1 MDVASLIVRVSTTG
15 VQTTQAQL
23 DRLSATASNAQ
34 KSAGGLNLG
43 MIGLTA
49 TLGLLTKEAIKMGD
63 EWTNIN
69 SKLNLVTKTTQDF
82 NKAQT
87 ELFNIS
93 QNTRTSLSASVELY
107 RKLAVSTESL
117 NISQNRLLKVTETIN
132 KAGIVGGGSK
142 ESINAALI
150 QLGQGLAS
158 GALRGEELNSVLEQ
172 TPRLAKLI
180 ADGMGVQVGALKSL
194 AEAGKITSETIIK
207 AAEAGEKGI
216 AKEFDVVQATISS
229 AMDVIEGSITKTVGT
244 LDSATGATRSLS
256 MAMIELSK
264 DINQNNTDIVATGQ
278 FIYATI
284 SRTIDVFN
292 VLYESVENTGQIVV
306 GNINLLAYGSLEV
319 ILTMLTKV
327 TEGLNVLGL
336 ASDKGL
342 KEAYSDLAY
351 VQGLVTNANNLIADS
366 YDDLNKAVIKLSPTI
381 EDRIKGY
388 NAENKAI
395 TEKLELQKKE
405 LAQNQTKGKSKLEV
419 EAELKLEKEKQEAEK
434 KSKQQAIKLAEDWSK
449 RNIEITT
456 NMAIAQQDE
465 LAKPFI
471 VLEAKYKE
479 DLETFKGVKGAK
491 ERLTLE
497 YNAEV
502 ERQLKDLTE
511 KFNKEEEAKAKK
523 SAEWQVK
530 MLEANEKYNDEII
543 KMQDEMYGTDT
554 TVEAWYNNQLE
565 YLGKLSQEAGATA
578 EELQTL
584 LDKIETLKSMKL
596 QKQTISFKVEQSFYS
611 SFESNLADSIE
622 DAFNG
627 TLNFKK
633 FFRNIGNDL
642 MKTLSSSLASVGTN
656 MLRGNYSALAAL
668 GSASASLVGTSI
680 SAGDISGIMN
690 NGGTF
695 DSASNTITTSGGTK
709 IALDSSGAGTVS
721 STGSDIMSLVN
732 TVGTLKTAY
741 TLATAGLSTTV
752 MNGFLGVSDA
762 LMSAGMYESAAGV
775 ANFGY
780 GFANP
785 WSYAAANP
793 TGAAMAGGV
802 ASGALM
808 GGAVGYGAGYL
819 GDKLM
824 GANTYASTTGAIGG
838 AAAGGLYSAGM
849 ISGPVGWAVL
859 GASLL
864 LGGLFGK
871 KKVTDVGYQFFDNMT
886 ALDEI
891 TTDTV
896 KQYSDWKKKS
906 WFSSK
911 SGTNYSNLSSKEMKQ
926 IESVFDTYDYL
937 LGQLGDTDKI
947 WLDAGKYTGASFGDA
962 LSRNFISAFTDV
974 NQNNDATFYQAW
986 VDYAESI
993 DATVMEA
1000 FTTMIGGFIQAKR
1013 TFEVWALGDSIEALA
1028 KKSEFATADL
1038 NQIKDTLGAT
1048 DTTVESFLS
1057 DFDKAVKESFTPE
1070 TISQWESLGTALM
1083 TATDASS
1090 AYATALAN
1098 FIKASNDFISNFD
1111 IWSANSSGNT
1121 IDGLKIKA
1129 DYLQTSFSEL
1139 EKSMG
1144 LSGITVDNFVSTYDK
1159 LAYENGVINQEMT
1172 TDLQS
1177 LGTALMTATDAQ
1189 NAYKT
1194 ALEQQATATANANAQ
1209 IALSLS
1215 QTLSVY
1221 GSIFDEIDSILSPAD
1236 NGFSNLT
1243 STATILAQNLNTAQ
1257 DYLIN
1262 LQNARDDEINSI
1274 EDVYKVR
1281 VDGLNVEKETLLNIL
1296 ESLKE
1301 INDIATTLR
1310 DNTFSNN
1317 INYTK
1322 SNYLSTVSSIRDALS
1337 NNQDIS
1343 PFTSDLST
1351 YADMYSEDIKNTAK
1365 TREEYLFG
1373 VTSLANEIESLS
1385 NTTATDASLL
1395 DVESEITVLNRDLTL
1410 TLDTINSTFRTSLTS
1425 LKTNLSTDMSVLIDS
1440 NAQYLGEGSLLI
1452 DVLRSINE
1460 NLVLN
1465 YSKQGTPNSYWTPST
1480 ISSQQSI
1487 INAAGGIDAY
1497 MSALNSGTSDAD
1509 LRTASQAKIISN
1521 AGGIDAYM
1529 ALLNSGI
1536 SDTDLMHR
1544 YGFAN
1549 GGYTGNIGVNDIA
1562 GVVHGQEYVVNAQ
1575 TTKDLGLN
1583 GSGGAFADMVAE
1595 LASLRKLMVKLVSD
1609 NTKQLSTQRAILGE
1623 RVAI

>member
-1 MDVASLIVRVSTTG
+1 MDVASLIVKVSTTG

-23 DRLSATASNAQ
+23 DKLSATASNAQ

-132 KAGIVGGGSK
+132 KAGMVGGGSK

-292 VLYESVENTGQIVV
+292 VLYESVENTVQIVI
-306 GNINLLAYGSLEV
+306 GHINLLAYGSLEV

-497 YNAEV
+497 YNENV
-502 ERQLKDLTE
+502 KRELEDMTK

-530 MLEANEKYNDEII
+530 ILEANEKYNDEII

-554 TVEAWYNNQLE
+554 TVDSWYNNQLE

-584 LDKIETLKSMKL
+584 LDKIETLKAMKL
-596 QKQTISFKVEQSFYS
+596 QKQTISFKLEQSFYS
-611 SFESNLADSIE
+611 SFENNLADSIE
-622 DAFNG
+622 GAFNG
-627 TLNFKK
+627 KLNLSSFFKS
-633 FFRNIGNDL
+633 IGQDVLRTFSGGIANNFTSAMRTGSFTTGLSALGLGSTSAVAGDSGGSLLSDL
-642 MKTLSSSLASVGTN
+642 STLSTIKSLYGLVSDG
-656 MLRGNYSALAAL
+656 L
-668 GSASASLVGTSI
+668 GSTVMSGFSGLSNLTGM
-680 SAGDISGIMN
+680 SGI
-690 NGGTF
+690 
-695 DSASNTITTSGGTK
+695 SQ
-709 IALDSSGAGTVS
+709 
-721 STGSDIMSLVN
+721 
-732 TVGTLKTAY
+732 
-741 TLATAGLSTTV
+741 
-752 MNGFLGVSDA
+752 
-762 LMSAGMYESAAGV
+762 
-775 ANFGY
+775 FGY
-780 GFANP
+780 GFTNP
-785 WSYAAANP
+785 FASSQLAGLYGSGVP
-793 TGAAMAGGV
+793 ELSGLSSIGSTAGGM
-802 ASGALM
+802 AL
-808 GGAVGYGAGYL
+808 GGLGGYALGSL
-819 GDKLM
+819 GDKLF
-824 GANTYASTTGAIGG
+824 GADTKAGTYGAIGG
-838 AAAGGLYSAGM
+838 ALGSLGGPIGIAIGAG
-849 ISGPVGWAVL
+849 L
-859 GASLL
+859 GSII
-864 LGGLFGK
+864 GGLFGSTK
-871 KKVTDVGYQFFDNMT
+871 QTDAGLNFGS
-886 ALDEI
+886 
-891 TTDTV
+891 TTGAGQGFNDIQSYT
-896 KQYSDWKKKS
+896 SMKKKS
-906 WFSSK
+906 WFSS
-911 SGTNYSNLSSKEMKQ
+911 SSWTNYADLTSSEKKQ
-926 IESVFDTYDYL
+926 IESIFTTYDFL
-937 LGQLGDTDKI
+937 LTQLGDTDKVI
-947 WLDAGKYTGASFGDA
+947 IEAGKYTGQSFQDVV
-962 LSRNFISAFTDV
+962 SKKFIEAFTDV
-974 NQNNDATFYQAW
+974 SQTTDATIYNAW
-986 VDYAESI
+986 VDYAKSI
-993 DATVMEA
+993 DKTIIEALSISINTFISAT
-1000 FTTMIGGFIQAKR
+1000 R
-1013 TFEVWALGDSIEALA
+1013 TFDVWALNRSGQGIEALA
-1028 KKSEFATADL
+1028 KQAQWAQEDFSNL
-1038 NQIKDTLGAT
+1038 SNMLGVT
-1048 DTTVESFLS
+1048 GVTVENYTQMY
-1057 DFDKAVKESFTPE
+1057 KEAVKNSLTPE
-1070 TISQWESLGTALM
+1070 TITQW
-1083 TATDASS
+1083 
-1090 AYATALAN
+1090 
-1098 FIKASNDFISNFD
+1098 
-1111 IWSANSSGNT
+1111 
-1121 IDGLKIKA
+1121 
-1129 DYLQTSFSEL
+1129 
-1139 EKSMG
+1139 
-1144 LSGITVDNFVSTYDK
+1144 
-1159 LAYENGVINQEMT
+1159 
-1172 TDLQS
+1172 QS
-1177 LGTALMTATDAQ
+1177 LGTALQTATNASDAFKNSIISGLQQDLTAWISTLGSIQ
-1189 NAYKT
+1189 NAM
-1194 ALEQQATATANANAQ
+1194 
-1209 IALSLS
+1209 
-1215 QTLSVY
+1215 
-1221 GSIFDEIDSILSPAD
+1221 D
-1236 NGFSNLT
+1236 
-1243 STATILAQNLNTAQ
+1243 NLNP
-1257 DYLIN
+1257 
-1262 LQNARDDEINSI
+1262 
-1274 EDVYKVR
+1274 
-1281 VDGLNVEKETLLNIL
+1281 
-1296 ESLKE
+1296 
-1301 INDIATTLR
+1301 
-1310 DNTFSNN
+1310 TF
-1317 INYTK
+1317 
-1322 SNYLSTVSSIRDALS
+1322 
-1337 NNQDIS
+1337 
-1343 PFTSDLST
+1343 
-1351 YADMYSEDIKNTAK
+1351 M
-1365 TREEYLFG
+1365 
-1373 VTSLANEIESLS
+1373 
-1385 NTTATDASLL
+1385 
-1395 DVESEITVLNRDLTL
+1395 
-1410 TLDTINSTFRTSLTS
+1410 TF
-1425 LKTNLSTDMSVLIDS
+1425 
-1440 NAQYLGEGSLLI
+1440 
-1452 DVLRSINE
+1452 
-1460 NLVLN
+1460 
-1465 YSKQGTPNSYWTPST
+1465 
-1480 ISSQQSI
+1480 
-1487 INAAGGIDAY
+1487 
-1497 MSALNSGTSDAD
+1497 
-1509 LRTASQAKIISN
+1509 
-1521 AGGIDAYM
+1521 
-1529 ALLNSGI
+1529 
-1536 SDTDLMHR
+1536 
-1544 YGFAN
+1544 
-1549 GGYTGNIGVNDIA
+1549 
-1562 GVVHGQEYVVNAQ
+1562 
-1575 TTKDLGLN
+1575 
-1583 GSGGAFADMVAE
+1583 AE
-1595 LASLRKLMVKLVSD
+1595 LASQTVNLDNYSTLLSQLEKTRQSEISKLTETSNLRIAQLEKEKDYFVQIMDYVDELTKRMNVQTTTLGTFFYVELQKAKDNFAKGSEVNIANLNTSASSYLDSVKENSATQRDYFFEVAKVRNELSDFGTNLAEGGSLEGIENAILTEQNTLAQKLDAINQTALAILQGYKGTATGAISSITSKINTVKAIDPSITAAYANILGRAPEEAGGAHWQKQLDTGTISSENITTAIAAAAVEELYSTVLGRTSDAAGLAHWTNVVQSGSINPTQLDEMFKEAAKAELDGSHANGLGFVPFDGYKAELHKGERVLTANDNSGLKEEMIGIREENSRMVKLMVKLVSD

-1623 RVAI
+1623 KVAI